1 VFLASTINAAE
12 ASGKIIKGI
21 AQAKTTN
28 TAGIKTAQSTSG
40 SVVLMLRWSLI
51 GYYFFVIFI
60 FQGYHKAMMNA

>member
-51 GYYFFVIFI
+51 GYYFFVIFN